1 MATLEETIIH
11 SNEMPS
17 SASEL
22 DNRYSPIEESPT
34 RVMSNG
40 ERPSREELIDMVRK
54 AGIPVTTTSEH
65 KSSISEPS
73 SPRKVLGWLNNVP
86 LNTIKD
92 NSSCSSSTLTSED
105 GHVDSLDCL
114 PSSKPG
120 RSDSDPLKSSIPEVV
135 VNDSTDNNLQ
145 EFRGRS
151 GSQFYHESFT
161 PKTNTYKP
169 VMYIPASQSAQQLT
183 VSLDRK
189 KKGLFSRL
197 RNSFRGNKHR
207 PVGRTVSDKS
217 VMLSGKRWID
227 YEEELDPV
235 SRPSY
240 FRHIG
245 HVITTGPGTIK
256 TIELNRPAHG
266 KFGIYIAQGFD
277 PESTSQKKSIFVSRF
292 YQENMNKFYASL
304 LNPGDEIVAINGHIV
319 RDLSIT
325 EVSSLLEGI
334 LTVRLT
340 LLPVTESKNDP
351 S

>member
-1 MATLEETIIH
+1 MAALKETIIQ

-17 SASEL
+17 SAMEL
-22 DNRYSPIEESPT
+22 DNRYSPIEDSSS
-34 RVMSNG
+34 RVMSNRQ
-40 ERPSREELIDMVRK
+40 RPSREELIEMVRK
-54 AGIPVTTTSEH
+54 AGLPVTTTSEH

-86 LNTIKD
+86 LNTIED

-105 GHVDSLDCL
+105 GHVNSLDCL
-114 PSSKPG
+114 PSKPG
-120 RSDSDPLKSSIPEVV
+120 RSDSDPSKSSIPEVV
-135 VNDSTDNNLQ
+135 VNDSTDNSLQ
-145 EFRGRS
+145 EFRQRS

-161 PKTNTYKP
+161 PKTTTYKP

-217 VMLSGKRWID
+217 AMLSGKRWVD

-256 TIELNRPAHG
+256 TVELNRPAHG
-266 KFGIYIAQGFD
+266 KFGIYIAQGYD
-277 PESTSQKKSIFVSRF
+277 PDLTSPKKSIFVSRF

-304 LNPGDEIVAINGHIV
+304 LNPGDEILAINDHII

-325 EVSSLLEGI
+325 EVSSLLEGL

-340 LLPVTESKNDP
+340 LLPLTESKTDP